1 MRREPSVEVTARWR
15 ESGLKAKAVV
25 GWGERCHTATGL
37 DFWDLEFTDLEI
49 RRGWGVERD
58 FVGEGS
64 GVSGGAGG
72 MKAASSRSLS

>member
-37 DFWDLEFTDLEI
+37 DFWDLEFTDLVI
-49 RRGWGVERD
+49 RRGWGAERVSFGD
-58 FVGEGS
+58 RL
-64 GVSGGAGG
+64 GVSGAAGG
-72 MKAASSRSLS
+72 VKAASSRSLS